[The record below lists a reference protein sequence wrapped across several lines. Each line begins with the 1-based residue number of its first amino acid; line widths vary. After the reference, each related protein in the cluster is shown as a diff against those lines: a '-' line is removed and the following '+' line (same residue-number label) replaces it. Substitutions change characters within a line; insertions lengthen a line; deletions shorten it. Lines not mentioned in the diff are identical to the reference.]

1 MSSPAS
7 VVPRV
12 VDLPLQPY
20 VFVRHT
26 VSISTMNRVA
36 DRLPEVFNHLVE
48 RGVTMTDAPF
58 FRYLLIDMPDRL
70 DVEAGVPVA
79 SVEGLELPH
88 DLRAGVLPAGRYAT
102 FIHRGH
108 PDGLASATTA
118 LLGWAEQ
125 QGLDWDR
132 ERTPEGEAWGA
143 RLERYLTDPRV
154 QPDMNLW
161 ETELA
166 FRLLG

>member
-7 VVPRV
+7 IAPRV

-26 VSISTMNRVA
+26 VSITTMSRVA

-58 FRYLLIDMPDRL
+58 FRYLLIDMPERL

-79 SVEGLELPH
+79 AADGLDLPN
-88 DLRAGVLPAGRYAT
+88 DLRAGVLPGGRYAT
-102 FIHRGH
+102 VIHRGH
-108 PDGLASATTA
+108 PDGLAAATSA
-118 LLGWAEQ
+118 LLAWAERE
-125 QGLDWDR
+125 GLAWDR
-132 ERTPEGEAWGA
+132 ELTPEGEAWGS
-143 RLERYLTDPRV
+143 RLERYLTDPRL
-154 QPDMNLW
+154 QPDLNQW